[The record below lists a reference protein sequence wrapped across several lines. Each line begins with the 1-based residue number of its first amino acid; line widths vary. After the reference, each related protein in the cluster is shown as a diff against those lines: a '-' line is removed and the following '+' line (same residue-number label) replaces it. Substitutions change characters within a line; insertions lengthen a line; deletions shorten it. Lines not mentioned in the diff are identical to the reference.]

1 MTNPRVEDVR
11 KGVLLCKSQCPNI
24 ILAVG
29 GGSAL
34 DMAKLIRYHIYKETD
49 SYIPL
54 VVIPTTAGTG
64 AETTHFS
71 VCYINGEKQSIADS
85 AMLPDYAFVC
95 SELTSHNDAYL
106 TACTGFD
113 AVAQAIESYWSVN
126 STDESRSYSLKALG
140 LLWKQLPL
148 LIKTWIIRS

>member
-1 MTNPRVEDVR
+1 MSG
-11 KGVLLCKSQCPNI
+11 KGFLLCKSQCPNI

-148 LIKTWIIRS
+148 LMKKLG

>member
-1 MTNPRVEDVR
+1 M
-11 KGVLLCKSQCPNI
+11 
-24 ILAVG
+24 
-29 GGSAL
+29 
-34 DMAKLIRYHIYKETD
+34 
-49 SYIPL
+49 
-54 VVIPTTAGTG
+54 
-64 AETTHFS
+64 
-71 VCYINGEKQSIADS
+71 CYINGEKQSIADS

>member
-1 MTNPRVEDVR
+1 
-11 KGVLLCKSQCPNI
+11 
-24 ILAVG
+24 
-29 GGSAL
+29 
-34 DMAKLIRYHIYKETD
+34 MAKLIRYHIYKETD

-148 LIKTWIIRS
+148 LIKNLAKK

>member
-1 MTNPRVEDVR
+1 MSG
-11 KGVLLCKSQCPNI
+11 KGFFYASHNVPNI

-148 LIKTWIIRS
+148 LIKKLG

>member
-1 MTNPRVEDVR
+1 
-11 KGVLLCKSQCPNI
+11 
-24 ILAVG
+24 
-29 GGSAL
+29 
-34 DMAKLIRYHIYKETD
+34 MAKLIRYHIYKETD